1 MLAFGLG
8 LGMALA
14 AAVPGAADFA
24 RRRGEM
30 MVVERAMTR
39 GCAGGMGGTWLLM
52 DVEGW

>member
-1 MLAFGLG
+1 MLAFGLE
-8 LGMALA
+8 LGMALV

-30 MVVERAMTR
+30 MAVGRAMTR

-52 DVEGW
+52 DAVGW